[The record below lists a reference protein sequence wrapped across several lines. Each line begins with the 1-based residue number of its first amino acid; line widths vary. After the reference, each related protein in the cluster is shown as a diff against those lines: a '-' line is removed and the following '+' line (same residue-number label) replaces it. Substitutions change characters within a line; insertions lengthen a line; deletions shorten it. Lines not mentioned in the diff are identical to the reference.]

1 MVKLDVEN
9 MTLEEKREFIK
20 LKKYCIE
27 KNFDVN
33 LMLILVVTINNCDK
47 RQTWMES
54 INVARQFYESR
65 PKLEY

>member
-1 MVKLDVEN
+1 MNMVDMSKEEIKEFKQ
-9 MTLEEKREFIK
+9 LE
-20 LKKYCIE
+20 KYCIE
-27 KNFDVN
+27 KNFDAN
-33 LMLILVVTINNCDK
+33 LMLILIVTIQNCDK